1 MRYTY
6 VRQHDTTDGAAA
18 CLAMVCL
25 HYKKEITITRLRD
38 MMGTDLKGT
47 NLVGLQKAANE
58 LGFTTAAVRV
68 DRENFLS
75 DFSLPCIAQVIT
87 DQGLAHFVVVF
98 KKTTLRDDGERRK
111 HMLDEAER
119 VKEAEEKGKKH
130 KCKDY
135 VIIGDPATELKKI
148 SLDEFYKNF
157 TGVLL
162 LLNPTSE
169 FNVNQRKKLAPGAP
183 GYEAQ
188 QANEKDDGKPN
199 RWGMMKRYIDLLL
212 PQKKLFFY
220 AILSSVITT
229 ILGIASSMFN
239 KILMDEV
246 LPYGLDNLLVT
257 LIIVFSM
264 VSLTSSLIG
273 FVRQWVLIH
282 LSIKIDIPLMLG
294 YFGHIFHLP
303 MKFFAT
309 RKTGDITTRYSDANT
324 IKSIFTSIALS
335 LVMDISMAII
345 TGIILFRMNAMLFS
359 ISLFMALVSIL
370 LVLVFKQPYKRI
382 NEETMIQSAALN
394 SQMIESL
401 RGIETIKCNACE
413 ERELEALEREYIKSL
428 KISLRSSKI
437 STGQSLISSVIMTV
451 LNMVTTYVGITQVL
465 NGQLT
470 LGGYMAFSTLSGYF
484 TSPVSE
490 LISMQMSIQEASISM
505 KRLTEIMDYE
515 SEQDDDREYTEMES
529 MEGDIEFK
537 DVTFRYGN
545 RTPALDHISFT
556 IPQGKKVALVGSSG
570 SGKSTIT
577 KLLLKYYEP
586 ESGTI
591 SVNGVDLDEYSNASV
606 RRCISYVPQNVELF
620 SKTIF
625 ENIRISRP
633 EATLDQVRE
642 AAKKADAHEFIRK
655 LPLQYNT
662 YLEEAGN
669 GLSGGEKQRIALAR
683 AFLKDS
689 SLYIFDESTS
699 SLDFGTENTIF
710 DMIYNQLAD
719 RSMLIVAHRLSTIRD
734 CDLILVMDH
743 GQIVERG
750 THDELL
756 AKQGKYY
763 ELWNLQQGIF
773 RRKKEEPAPVASAA
787 VVEEDDDGEAMTY

>member
-6 VRQHDTTDGAAA
+6 VRQHDTTDCAAA

-25 HYKKEITITRLRD
+25 HYKKEVTITRLRD

-58 LGFTTAAVRV
+58 LGFSTAAVRV

-98 KKTTLRDDGERRK
+98 KKTTIKDEGERRK
-111 HMLDEAER
+111 HMLKESESAKEDE
-119 VKEAEEKGKKH
+119 KNGKKH

-162 LLNPTSE
+162 LMNPTSE
-169 FNVNQRKKLAPGAP
+169 FKGGKV
-183 GYEAQ
+183 
-188 QANEKDDGKPN
+188 EKG
-199 RWGMMKRYIDLLL
+199 GMFKRYIDLLL

-220 AILSSVITT
+220 AIFASLITT

-246 LPYGLDNLLVT
+246 LPYGLNNLLVT
-257 LIIVFSM
+257 LILVFSM
-264 VSLTSSLIG
+264 VSLTNTLIG

-282 LSIKIDIPLMLG
+282 LSIKIDIPLMMG

-309 RKTGDITTRYSDANT
+309 RKTGDITTRYSDADT

-335 LVMDISMAII
+335 LVMDISMAVI

-401 RGIETIKCNACE
+401 RGIETIKCNANE
-413 ERELEALEREYIKSL
+413 DTQLENLEKEYIKSL
-428 KISLRSSKI
+428 KISLRSSRI
-437 STGQSLISSVIMTV
+437 STGQGLISTFISTGFSM
-451 LNMVTTYVGITQVL
+451 LTTYVGISQVL
-465 NGQLT
+465 HGEMT
-470 LGGYMAFSTLSGYF
+470 LGGFMAFSTLSSYF
-484 TSPVSE
+484 TSPLSN
-490 LISMQMSIQEASISM
+490 LIGLQMSIQEAGISM
-505 KRLTEIMDYE
+505 KRLTEIMDYPAE
-515 SEQDDDREYTEMES
+515 DENDEGSELTPLEKV
-529 MEGDIEFK
+529 EGDIEFK

-545 RTPALDHISFT
+545 RAPALDHISFT
-556 IPQGKKVALVGSSG
+556 IPAGKKVALVGSSG

-577 KLLLKYYEP
+577 KLLLKYYDP
-586 ESGTI
+586 EDGEI
-591 SVNGVDLDEYSNASV
+591 DVNGVNLAEYSNHSV
-606 RRCISYVPQNVELF
+606 RRAIAYVPQNVELF
-620 SKTIF
+620 SKTIYD
-625 ENIRISRP
+625 NIRISRMD
-633 EATLDQVRE
+633 ATLDEVKE
-642 AAKKADAHEFIRK
+642 AAKKADAHEFIRH

-689 SLYIFDESTS
+689 NLYILDESTS
-699 SLDFGTENTIF
+699 NLDFATENLIF
-710 DMIYNQLAD
+710 NMIYDQLAD
-719 RSMLIVAHRLSTIRD
+719 RSMLIVAHRLSTVRD
-734 CDLILVMDH
+734 CDMILVMDH

-750 THDELL
+750 THEELL
-756 AKQGKYY
+756 AKEGRYY
-763 ELWNLQQGIF
+763 ELWNMQQGIY
-773 RRKKEEPAPVASAA
+773 RSKKKAEPKQPVMQA
-787 VVEEDDDGEAMTY
+787 VVEEDDDGESITY

>member
-6 VRQHDTTDGAAA
+6 VRQHDTTDCAAA
-18 CLAMVCL
+18 SLAMVCL

-38 MMGTDLKGT
+38 MMGTDMKGT

-58 LGFTTAAVRV
+58 LGFNTAAVRV

-75 DFSLPCIAQVIT
+75 DFTLPCIAQVIT
-87 DQGLAHFVVVF
+87 DQGLTHFVVIF
-98 KKTTLRDDGERRK
+98 KKTTIKDDDARRK
-111 HMLDEAER
+111 HVL
-119 VKEAEEKGKKH
+119 KEEEKKADASKKY

-135 VIIGDPATELKKI
+135 VVIGDPAKDLEKI
-148 SLDEFYKNF
+148 SLDDFYKNF

-162 LLNPTSE
+162 LMNPTSE
-169 FNVNQRKKLAPGAP
+169 FKGGKAKKAGASIN
-183 GYEAQ
+183 GTSTD
-188 QANEKDDGKPN
+188 ANAKGDKSTGKYH
-199 RWGMMKRYIDLLL
+199 MLKRYFDLLW
-212 PQKKLFFY
+212 PQKKLFIY
-220 AILSSVITT
+220 AILCSVILTV
-229 ILGIASSMFN
+229 IGIVSTVFN
-239 KILMDEV
+239 KALMDEV
-246 LPYGLDNLLVT
+246 LPYGLKSLLVT
-257 LIIVFSM
+257 LILVFS
-264 VSLTSSLIG
+264 VVNLTSNLLST
-273 FVRQWVLIH
+273 VRQWILIF
-282 LSIKIDIPLMLG
+282 LSIRIDIPLMLG
-294 YFGHIFHLP
+294 YFEHVYKLP

-309 RKTGDITTRYSDANT
+309 RKTGEITTRYSDAST
-324 IKSIFTSIALS
+324 IKSVLTNIAMTI
-335 LVMDISMAII
+335 VMDVVMAVGV
-345 TGIILFRMNAMLFS
+345 GIVLFRMNSSLFS
-359 ISLFMALVSIL
+359 LTLFSTALSLL
-370 LVLVFKQPYKRI
+370 LVIIFKQPYKRI
-382 NEETMIQSAALN
+382 NEETMQQSAMLN

-413 ERELEALEREYIKSL
+413 DRELEALEREYIKSL

-437 STGQSLISSVIMTV
+437 STGQSLVSMVISTL
-451 LNMVTTYVGITQVL
+451 LNMVTTYVGIMQVL
-465 NGQLT
+465 NGELT
-470 LGGYMAFSTLSGYF
+470 LGGYMAFTTLSGYF
-484 TSPVSE
+484 TSPVSD
-490 LISMQMSIQEASISM
+490 LISMQMSIQEADISM

-515 SEQDDDREYTEMES
+515 SEQAEDEEHTEMEQI
-529 MEGDIEFK
+529 EGDIEFK

-545 RTPALDHISFT
+545 RSPALNHISFT
-556 IPQGKKVALVGSSG
+556 IPQGQKVALVGSSG

-586 ESGTI
+586 ESGEI
-591 SVNGVDLDEYSNASV
+591 DVNGINLNEYTNASV
-606 RRCISYVPQNVELF
+606 RRAISYVPQNVELF
-620 SKTIF
+620 SKTLF

-633 EATLDQVRE
+633 EATLEQVKD

-689 SLYIFDESTS
+689 NLYILDESTS

-719 RSMLIVAHRLSTIRD
+719 KSMLIVAHRLSTVRD
-734 CDLILVMDH
+734 CDQILVMDH
-743 GQIVERG
+743 GEIVERG

-773 RRKKEEPAPVASAA
+773 RVCQ
-787 VVEEDDDGEAMTY
+787 

>member
-6 VRQHDTTDGAAA
+6 VRQHDTTDCAAA
-18 CLAMVCL
+18 SLAMVCL

-38 MMGTDLKGT
+38 MMGTDMKGT

-58 LGFTTAAVRV
+58 LGFNTAAVRV

-75 DFSLPCIAQVIT
+75 DFTLPCIAQVIT
-87 DQGLAHFVVVF
+87 DQGLTHFVVIF
-98 KKTTLRDDGERRK
+98 KKTTIKDDDARRK
-111 HMLDEAER
+111 HVL
-119 VKEAEEKGKKH
+119 KEEEKKADASKKY

-135 VIIGDPATELKKI
+135 VVIGDPAKDLEKI
-148 SLDEFYKNF
+148 SLDDFYKNF

-162 LLNPTSE
+162 LMNPTSE
-169 FNVNQRKKLAPGAP
+169 FKGGKAKKAGASIN
-183 GYEAQ
+183 GTSTD
-188 QANEKDDGKPN
+188 ANAKGDKSTGKYH
-199 RWGMMKRYIDLLL
+199 MLKRYFDLLW
-212 PQKKLFFY
+212 PQKKLFIY
-220 AILSSVITT
+220 VILCSVILTV
-229 ILGIASSMFN
+229 IGIVSTVFN
-239 KILMDEV
+239 KALMDEV
-246 LPYGLDNLLVT
+246 LPYGLKNLLVT
-257 LIIVFSM
+257 LILVFS
-264 VSLTSSLIG
+264 VVNLTSNLLST
-273 FVRQWVLIH
+273 VRQWILIF
-282 LSIKIDIPLMLG
+282 LSIRIDIPLMLG
-294 YFGHIFHLP
+294 YFEHVYKLP

-309 RKTGDITTRYSDANT
+309 RKTGEITTRYSDAST
-324 IKSIFTSIALS
+324 IKSVLTNIAMTI
-335 LVMDISMAII
+335 VMDVVMAVGV
-345 TGIILFRMNAMLFS
+345 GIVLFRMNSSLFS
-359 ISLFMALVSIL
+359 LTLFSTALSLL
-370 LVLVFKQPYKRI
+370 LVIIFKQPYKRI
-382 NEETMIQSAALN
+382 NEETMQQSAMLN

-413 ERELEALEREYIKSL
+413 DRELEALEREYIKSL

-437 STGQSLISSVIMTV
+437 STGQSLVSMVISTL
-451 LNMVTTYVGITQVL
+451 LNMVTTYVGIMQVL
-465 NGQLT
+465 NGELT
-470 LGGYMAFSTLSGYF
+470 LGGYMAFTTLSGYF
-484 TSPVSE
+484 TSPVSD
-490 LISMQMSIQEASISM
+490 LISMQMSIQEADISM

-515 SEQDDDREYTEMES
+515 SEQAEDEEHTEMEQI
-529 MEGDIEFK
+529 EGDIEFK

-545 RTPALDHISFT
+545 RSPALNHISFT
-556 IPQGKKVALVGSSG
+556 IPQGQKVALVGSSG

-586 ESGTI
+586 ESGEI
-591 SVNGVDLDEYSNASV
+591 DVNGINLNEYTNASV
-606 RRCISYVPQNVELF
+606 RRAISYVPQNVELF
-620 SKTIF
+620 SKTLF

-633 EATLDQVRE
+633 EATLEQVKD

-689 SLYIFDESTS
+689 NLYILDESTS

-719 RSMLIVAHRLSTIRD
+719 KSMLIVAHRLSTVRD
-734 CDLILVMDH
+734 CDQILVMDH
-743 GQIVERG
+743 GEIVERG

-773 RRKKEEPAPVASAA
+773 RRKKEEPKPIAHAA
-787 VVEEDDDGEAMTY
+787 VVEEDDDGGEAITY

>member
-6 VRQHDTTDGAAA
+6 VRQHDTTDCAAA

-25 HYKKEITITRLRD
+25 HYKKEVTITRLRD

-98 KKTTLRDDGERRK
+98 KKTTIKDDGARRK
-111 HMLDEAER
+111 HMLQDAETR
-119 VKEAEEKGKKH
+119 KEEEEKGKKH

-169 FNVNQRKKLAPGAP
+169 FKGGKLGSR
-183 GYEAQ
+183 
-188 QANEKDDGKPN
+188 DGKDGKDGKSGKY
-199 RWGMMKRYIDLLL
+199 GMMKRYIDLLL

-246 LPYGLDNLLVT
+246 LPYGLNNLLVT
-257 LIIVFSM
+257 LILVFSV
-264 VSLTSSLIG
+264 VSITSTLIG

-294 YFGHIFHLP
+294 YFGHIFNLP

-335 LVMDISMAII
+335 LVMDISMAVI

-370 LVLVFKQPYKRI
+370 LVLVYKQPYKRI
-382 NEETMIQSAALN
+382 NEESMAQSAALN

-401 RGIETIKCNACE
+401 RGIETVKCNANE
-413 ERELEALEREYIKSL
+413 QTELDNLEREYMKSL
-428 KISLRSSKI
+428 KISLRSSRISTTQGLISSFI
-437 STGQSLISSVIMTV
+437 STGFSML
-451 LNMVTTYVGITQVL
+451 TTYVGISQVL
-465 NGQLT
+465 NGEMT
-470 LGGYMAFSTLSGYF
+470 LGGFMAFSTLSGYF
-484 TSPVSE
+484 TSPLSN
-490 LISMQMSIQEASISM
+490 LIGLQMQIQEASISM
-505 KRLTEIMDYE
+505 KRLTEIMDYPAE
-515 SEQDDDREYTEMES
+515 NETAEGMEQSEMEKV
-529 MEGDIEFK
+529 EGDIEFK

-545 RTPALDHISFT
+545 RAPALDHVSFT
-556 IPQGKKVALVGSSG
+556 IPAGKKVALVGSSG

-577 KLLLKYYEP
+577 KLLLKYYDP
-586 ESGTI
+586 EDGEI
-591 SVNGVDLDEYSNASV
+591 DVNGVNLAEYSNYSV
-606 RRCISYVPQNVELF
+606 RRAIAYVPQNVELF
-620 SKTIF
+620 SKTIYD
-625 ENIRISRP
+625 NIRISRMD
-633 EATLDQVRE
+633 ATLDEVKE
-642 AAKKADAHEFIRK
+642 AAKKADAHEFIRH

-683 AFLKDS
+683 AFLKNS
-689 SLYIFDESTS
+689 NLYILDESTS
-699 SLDFGTENTIF
+699 NLDFATETLIF
-710 DMIYNQLAD
+710 NMIYEQLAD

-743 GQIVERG
+743 GKIVERG
-750 THDELL
+750 NHEELM
-756 AKQGKYY
+756 AKDGRYA
-763 ELWNLQQGIF
+763 ELWNMQQGIF
-773 RRKKEEPAPVASAA
+773 RKRKAEPAPQVSAA
-787 VVEEDDDGEAMTY
+787 VVEEDDDGESITY

>member
-6 VRQHDTTDGAAA
+6 VRQHDTTDCAAA
-18 CLAMVCL
+18 SLAMVCL
-25 HYKKEITITRLRD
+25 HYKKEITITQLRD

-47 NLVGLQKAANE
+47 NLIGLQKAANE

-75 DFSLPCIAQVIT
+75 DFTLPCIAQVIT
-87 DQGLAHFVVVF
+87 DQGLAHFVVIF
-98 KKTTLRDDGERRK
+98 KKTTIKDDGARRK
-111 HMLDEAER
+111 HMLQQAEA

-135 VIIGDPATELKKI
+135 VVIGDPATELKKI
-148 SLDEFYKNF
+148 TLDEFYKNF

-169 FNVNQRKKLAPGAP
+169 FKG
-183 GYEAQ
+183 
-188 QANEKDDGKPN
+188 GKIKQ
-199 RWGMMKRYIDLLL
+199 GSMFKRYVNLLL

-220 AILSSVITT
+220 AILSSIIVTL
-229 ILGIASSMFN
+229 LGIASSLFN

-246 LPYGLDNLLVT
+246 LPYGLKSLLIT
-257 LIIVFSM
+257 LILVFS
-264 VSLTSSLIG
+264 VVNITSTLISYI
-273 FVRQWVLIH
+273 RQWILIH
-282 LSIKIDIPLMLG
+282 LSIKIDIPLMMG
-294 YFGHIFHLP
+294 YFGHVYKLP

-309 RKTGDITTRYSDANT
+309 RKTGEITTRYSDAST

-335 LVMDISMAII
+335 LVMDIAMALI
-345 TGIILFRMNAMLFS
+345 TGVVLFKMNATLFS
-359 ISLFMALVSIL
+359 ISLFMTLVSIL
-370 LVLVFKQPYKRI
+370 LVLVFKQPYKKI
-382 NEETMIQSAALN
+382 NEETMQQSAILN
-394 SQMIESL
+394 SQMIEGL
-401 RGIETIKCNACE
+401 RGIETIKCNANE
-413 ERELEALEREYIKSL
+413 DTELENLEREYIKSL

-437 STGQSLISSVIMTV
+437 STGQSLISSFISTGFSM
-451 LNMVTTYVGITQVL
+451 LTTFVGISQVL
-465 NGQLT
+465 DGQIT
-470 LGGYMAFSTLSGYF
+470 LGAFMAFSTLSSYF
-484 TSPVSE
+484 TSPVSD
-490 LISMQMSIQEASISM
+490 LVGLQMQIQEASISM
-505 KRLTEIMDYE
+505 KRLTEIMDYQ
-515 SEQDDDREYTEMES
+515 SEQADDREYTEMER

-545 RTPALDHISFT
+545 RSPALDHVSFT

-586 ESGTI
+586 ESGEI
-591 SVNGVDLDEYSNASV
+591 DVNGVNLDEYTNASV
-606 RRCISYVPQNVELF
+606 RRAISYVPQNIELF

-625 ENIRISRP
+625 DNIRISRMD
-633 EATLDQVRE
+633 ATLDEVKE

-662 YLEEAGN
+662 FLEEAGN

-689 SLYIFDESTS
+689 NLYILDESTS
-699 SLDFGTENTIF
+699 NLDFATENVIF

-734 CDLILVMDH
+734 CDIILVMDH
-743 GQIVERG
+743 GKIVERG
-750 THDELL
+750 THDELM
-756 AKQGKYY
+756 AKQGRYY
-763 ELWNLQQGIF
+763 DLWNMQQGIF
-773 RRKKEEPAPVASAA
+773 RRKKKEEPVPAAGPV
-787 VVEEDDDGEAMTY
+787 VVEDEDDGESMTY

>member
-6 VRQHDTTDGAAA
+6 VRQHDTTDCAAA

-25 HYKKEITITRLRD
+25 HYKKEVTITRLRD

-98 KKTTLRDDGERRK
+98 KKTTIKDDGARRK
-111 HMLDEAER
+111 HMLQDAETR
-119 VKEAEEKGKKH
+119 KEEEEKGKKH

-148 SLDEFYKNF
+148 TLDEFYKNF

-169 FNVNQRKKLAPGAP
+169 FKGGKLGS
-183 GYEAQ
+183 
-188 QANEKDDGKPN
+188 KDGKDGKSGKY
-199 RWGMMKRYIDLLL
+199 GMMKRYIDLLL

-246 LPYGLDNLLVT
+246 LPYGLNNLLVT
-257 LIIVFSM
+257 LILVFSV
-264 VSLTSSLIG
+264 VSITSTLID

-294 YFGHIFHLP
+294 YFGHIFNLP

-309 RKTGDITTRYSDANT
+309 RKTGDITTRYSDADT

-335 LVMDISMAII
+335 LVMDISMAVI

-370 LVLVFKQPYKRI
+370 LVLVYKQPYKKI
-382 NEETMIQSAALN
+382 NEESMAQAAALN

-401 RGIETIKCNACE
+401 RGIETVKCNANE
-413 ERELEALEREYIKSL
+413 QTELDNLEREYMKSL
-428 KISLRSSKI
+428 KISLRSSRISTTQGLISSFI
-437 STGQSLISSVIMTV
+437 STGFSML
-451 LNMVTTYVGITQVL
+451 TTYVGISQVL
-465 NGQLT
+465 NGEMT
-470 LGGYMAFSTLSGYF
+470 LGGFMAFSTLSSYF
-484 TSPVSE
+484 TSPLSN
-490 LISMQMSIQEASISM
+490 LIGLQMQIQEASISM
-505 KRLTEIMDYE
+505 KRLTEIMDYP
-515 SEQDDDREYTEMES
+515 SEYETAEGMEQSEMEKV
-529 MEGDIEFK
+529 EGDIEFK

-545 RTPALDHISFT
+545 RAPALDHISFT
-556 IPQGKKVALVGSSG
+556 IPAGKKVALVGGSG

-577 KLLLKYYEP
+577 KLLLKYYDP
-586 ESGTI
+586 EDGEI
-591 SVNGVDLDEYSNASV
+591 DINGANLAEYTNNSV
-606 RRCISYVPQNVELF
+606 RRAIAYVPQNIELF
-620 SKTIF
+620 SKTIYD
-625 ENIRISRP
+625 NIRISRMD
-633 EATLDQVRE
+633 ATLEEVKE
-642 AAKKADAHEFIRK
+642 AAKKADAHEFIRH

-689 SLYIFDESTS
+689 NLYILDESTS
-699 SLDFGTENTIF
+699 NLDFATETLIF
-710 DMIYNQLAD
+710 NMIYEQLAD

-743 GQIVERG
+743 GKIVERG
-750 THDELL
+750 THDELM
-756 AKQGKYY
+756 AKDGRYA
-763 ELWNLQQGIF
+763 ELWNMQQGIF
-773 RRKKEEPAPVASAA
+773 RKRKQEPAPQMPSA
-787 VVEEDDDGEAMTY
+787 VVEEDDDGESITY

>member
-6 VRQHDTTDGAAA
+6 VRQHDTTDCAAA

-25 HYKKEITITRLRD
+25 HYKKEVTITRLRD

-98 KKTTLRDDGERRK
+98 KKTTIKDEGARRK
-111 HMLDEAER
+111 HMLQDAETR
-119 VKEAEEKGKKH
+119 KEEEKKGKKH

-135 VIIGDPATELKKI
+135 VIIGDPGTELKKI

-169 FNVNQRKKLAPGAP
+169 FKGGKLGSR
-183 GYEAQ
+183 
-188 QANEKDDGKPN
+188 DGKDGKDGKSGKY
-199 RWGMMKRYIDLLL
+199 GMMKRYIDLLL

-246 LPYGLDNLLVT
+246 LPYGLNNLLVT
-257 LIIVFSM
+257 LILVFSV
-264 VSLTSSLIG
+264 VSITSTLIG

-294 YFGHIFHLP
+294 YFGHIFNLP

-335 LVMDISMAII
+335 LVMDISMAVI

-370 LVLVFKQPYKRI
+370 LVLVYKQPYKRI
-382 NEETMIQSAALN
+382 NEESMAQSAALN

-401 RGIETIKCNACE
+401 RGIETVKCNANE
-413 ERELEALEREYIKSL
+413 QTELDNLEREYMKSL
-428 KISLRSSKI
+428 KISLRSSRISTTQGLISSFI
-437 STGQSLISSVIMTV
+437 STGFSML
-451 LNMVTTYVGITQVL
+451 TTYVGISQVL
-465 NGQLT
+465 NGEMT
-470 LGGYMAFSTLSGYF
+470 LGGFMAFSTLSSYF
-484 TSPVSE
+484 TSPLSN
-490 LISMQMSIQEASISM
+490 LIGLQMQIQEASISM
-505 KRLTEIMDYE
+505 KRLTEIMDYPAE
-515 SEQDDDREYTEMES
+515 NETAEGMEQSEMEKV
-529 MEGDIEFK
+529 EGDIEFK

-545 RTPALDHISFT
+545 RAPALDHVSFT
-556 IPQGKKVALVGSSG
+556 IPAGKKVALVGSSG

-577 KLLLKYYEP
+577 KLLLKYYDP
-586 ESGTI
+586 EDGEI
-591 SVNGVDLDEYSNASV
+591 DVNGVNLAEYSSHSV
-606 RRCISYVPQNVELF
+606 RRAIAYVPQNVELF
-620 SKTIF
+620 SKTIYD
-625 ENIRISRP
+625 NIRISRMD
-633 EATLDQVRE
+633 ATLDEVKE
-642 AAKKADAHEFIRK
+642 AAKKADAHEFIRH

-689 SLYIFDESTS
+689 NLYILDESTS
-699 SLDFGTENTIF
+699 NLDFATETLIF
-710 DMIYNQLAD
+710 NMIYEQLAD

-743 GQIVERG
+743 GKIVERG
-750 THDELL
+750 NHEELM
-756 AKQGKYY
+756 AKDGRYA
-763 ELWNLQQGIF
+763 ELWNMQQGIF
-773 RRKKEEPAPVASAA
+773 RKRKAEPAPQAVAA
-787 VVEEDDDGEAMTY
+787 VVEEDDDGESITY

>member
-6 VRQHDTTDGAAA
+6 VRQHDTTDCAAA

-25 HYKKEITITRLRD
+25 HYKKEVTITRLRD

-98 KKTTLRDDGERRK
+98 KKTTIKDEGARRK
-111 HMLDEAER
+111 HMLQDAETR
-119 VKEAEEKGKKH
+119 KEEEKKGKKH

-135 VIIGDPATELKKI
+135 VIIGDPGTELKKI

-169 FNVNQRKKLAPGAP
+169 FKGGKLGSR
-183 GYEAQ
+183 
-188 QANEKDDGKPN
+188 DGKDGKDGKSGKSGKY
-199 RWGMMKRYIDLLL
+199 GMMKRYIDLLL

-246 LPYGLDNLLVT
+246 LPYGLNNLLVT
-257 LIIVFSM
+257 LILVFSV
-264 VSLTSSLIG
+264 VSITSTLIG

-294 YFGHIFHLP
+294 YFGHIFNLP

-309 RKTGDITTRYSDANT
+309 RKTGDITTRYSDADT

-335 LVMDISMAII
+335 LVMDISMAVI

-370 LVLVFKQPYKRI
+370 LVLVYKQPYKRI
-382 NEETMIQSAALN
+382 NEESMAQSAALN

-401 RGIETIKCNACE
+401 RGIETVKCNANE
-413 ERELEALEREYIKSL
+413 QTELDNLEREYMKSL
-428 KISLRSSKI
+428 KISLRSSRISTTQGLISSFI
-437 STGQSLISSVIMTV
+437 STGFSML
-451 LNMVTTYVGITQVL
+451 TTYVGISQVL
-465 NGQLT
+465 NGEMT
-470 LGGYMAFSTLSGYF
+470 LGGFMAFSTLSSYF
-484 TSPVSE
+484 TSPLSN
-490 LISMQMSIQEASISM
+490 LIGLQMQIQEASISM
-505 KRLTEIMDYE
+505 KRLTEIMDYPAE
-515 SEQDDDREYTEMES
+515 NETAEGMEQSEMEKV
-529 MEGDIEFK
+529 EGDIEFK

-545 RTPALDHISFT
+545 RAPALDHVSFT
-556 IPQGKKVALVGSSG
+556 IPAGKKVALVGSSG

-577 KLLLKYYEP
+577 KLLLKYYDP
-586 ESGTI
+586 EDGEI
-591 SVNGVDLDEYSNASV
+591 DVNGVNLAEYSSHSV
-606 RRCISYVPQNVELF
+606 RRAIAYVPQNVELF
-620 SKTIF
+620 SKTIYD
-625 ENIRISRP
+625 NIRISRMD
-633 EATLDQVRE
+633 ATLDEVKE
-642 AAKKADAHEFIRK
+642 AAKKADAHEFIRH

-689 SLYIFDESTS
+689 NLYILDESTS
-699 SLDFGTENTIF
+699 NLDFATETLIF
-710 DMIYNQLAD
+710 NMIYEQLAD

-743 GQIVERG
+743 GKIVERG
-750 THDELL
+750 NHEELM
-756 AKQGKYY
+756 AKDGRYA
-763 ELWNLQQGIF
+763 ELWNMQQGIF
-773 RRKKEEPAPVASAA
+773 RKRKAEPAPQAVAA
-787 VVEEDDDGEAMTY
+787 VVEEDDDGESITY

>member
-6 VRQHDTTDGAAA
+6 VRQHDTTDCAAA
-18 CLAMVCL
+18 SLAMVCL

-38 MMGTDLKGT
+38 MMGTDMKGT

-58 LGFTTAAVRV
+58 LGFNTAAVRV

-75 DFSLPCIAQVIT
+75 DFTLPCIAQVIT
-87 DQGLAHFVVVF
+87 DQGLTHFVVIF
-98 KKTTLRDDGERRK
+98 KKTTIKDDDARRK
-111 HMLDEAER
+111 HVL
-119 VKEAEEKGKKH
+119 KEEEKKADASKKY

-135 VIIGDPATELKKI
+135 VVIGDPAKDLEKI
-148 SLDEFYKNF
+148 SLDDFYKNF

-162 LLNPTSE
+162 LMNPTSE
-169 FNVNQRKKLAPGAP
+169 FKGGKAKKAGASIN
-183 GYEAQ
+183 GTSTD
-188 QANEKDDGKPN
+188 ANAKGDKSTGKYH
-199 RWGMMKRYIDLLL
+199 MLKRYFDLLW
-212 PQKKLFFY
+212 PQKKLFIY
-220 AILSSVITT
+220 AILCSVILTV
-229 ILGIASSMFN
+229 IGIVSTVFN
-239 KILMDEV
+239 KALMDEV
-246 LPYGLDNLLVT
+246 LPYGLKSLLVT
-257 LIIVFSM
+257 LILVFS
-264 VSLTSSLIG
+264 VVNLTSNLLST
-273 FVRQWVLIH
+273 VRQWILIF
-282 LSIKIDIPLMLG
+282 LSIRIDIPLMLG
-294 YFGHIFHLP
+294 YFEHVYKLP

-309 RKTGDITTRYSDANT
+309 RKTGEITTRYSDAST
-324 IKSIFTSIALS
+324 IKSVLTNIAMTI
-335 LVMDISMAII
+335 VMDVVMAVGV
-345 TGIILFRMNAMLFS
+345 GIVLFRMNSSLFS
-359 ISLFMALVSIL
+359 LTLFSTALSLL
-370 LVLVFKQPYKRI
+370 LVIIFKQPYKRI
-382 NEETMIQSAALN
+382 NEETMQQSAMLN

-413 ERELEALEREYIKSL
+413 DRELEALEREYIKSL

-437 STGQSLISSVIMTV
+437 STGQSLVSMVISTL
-451 LNMVTTYVGITQVL
+451 LNMVTTYVGIMQVL
-465 NGQLT
+465 NGELT
-470 LGGYMAFSTLSGYF
+470 LGGYMAFTTLSGYF
-484 TSPVSE
+484 TSPVSD
-490 LISMQMSIQEASISM
+490 LISMQMSIQEADISM

-515 SEQDDDREYTEMES
+515 SEQAEDEEHTEMEQI
-529 MEGDIEFK
+529 EGDIEFK

-545 RTPALDHISFT
+545 RSPALNHISFT
-556 IPQGKKVALVGSSG
+556 IPQGQKVALVGSSG

-586 ESGTI
+586 ESGEI
-591 SVNGVDLDEYSNASV
+591 DVNGINLNEYTNASV
-606 RRCISYVPQNVELF
+606 RRAISYVPQNVELF
-620 SKTIF
+620 SKTLF

-633 EATLDQVRE
+633 EATLEQVKD

-689 SLYIFDESTS
+689 NLYILDESTS

-719 RSMLIVAHRLSTIRD
+719 KSMLIVAHRLSTVRD
-734 CDLILVMDH
+734 CDQILVMDH
-743 GQIVERG
+743 GEIVERG

-773 RRKKEEPAPVASAA
+773 RRKKEEPKPIAHAA
-787 VVEEDDDGEAMTY
+787 VVEEDDDGDEAITY

>member
-6 VRQHDTTDGAAA
+6 VRQHDTTDCAAA
-18 CLAMVCL
+18 SLAMVCL

-38 MMGTDLKGT
+38 MMGTDMKGT

-58 LGFTTAAVRV
+58 LGFNTAAVRV

-75 DFSLPCIAQVIT
+75 DFTLPCIAQVIT
-87 DQGLAHFVVVF
+87 DQGLTHFVVIF
-98 KKTTLRDDGERRK
+98 KKTTIKDDDARRK
-111 HMLDEAER
+111 HVL
-119 VKEAEEKGKKH
+119 KEEEKKADASKKY

-135 VIIGDPATELKKI
+135 VVIGDPAKDLEKI
-148 SLDEFYKNF
+148 SLDDFYKNF

-162 LLNPTSE
+162 LMNPTSE
-169 FNVNQRKKLAPGAP
+169 FKGGKAKKAGASIN
-183 GYEAQ
+183 GTSTD
-188 QANEKDDGKPN
+188 ANAKGDKSTGKYH
-199 RWGMMKRYIDLLL
+199 MLKRYFDLLW
-212 PQKKLFFY
+212 PQKKLFIY
-220 AILSSVITT
+220 AILCSVILTV
-229 ILGIASSMFN
+229 IGIVSTVFN
-239 KILMDEV
+239 KALMDEV
-246 LPYGLDNLLVT
+246 LPYGLKNLLVT
-257 LIIVFSM
+257 LILVFS
-264 VSLTSSLIG
+264 VVNLTSNLLST
-273 FVRQWVLIH
+273 VRQWILIF
-282 LSIKIDIPLMLG
+282 LSIRIDIPLMLG
-294 YFGHIFHLP
+294 YFEHVYKLP

-309 RKTGDITTRYSDANT
+309 RKTGEITTRYSDAST
-324 IKSIFTSIALS
+324 IKSVLTNIAMTI
-335 LVMDISMAII
+335 VMDVVMAVGV
-345 TGIILFRMNAMLFS
+345 GIVLFRMNSSLFS
-359 ISLFMALVSIL
+359 LTLFSTALSLL
-370 LVLVFKQPYKRI
+370 LVIIFKQPYKRI
-382 NEETMIQSAALN
+382 NEETMQQSAMLN

-413 ERELEALEREYIKSL
+413 DRELEALEREYIKSL

-437 STGQSLISSVIMTV
+437 STGQSLVSMVISTL
-451 LNMVTTYVGITQVL
+451 LNMVTTYVGIMQVL
-465 NGQLT
+465 NGELT
-470 LGGYMAFSTLSGYF
+470 LGGYMAFTTLSGYF
-484 TSPVSE
+484 TSPVSD
-490 LISMQMSIQEASISM
+490 LISMQMSIQEADISM

-515 SEQDDDREYTEMES
+515 SEQAEDEEHTEMEQI
-529 MEGDIEFK
+529 EGDIEFK

-545 RTPALDHISFT
+545 RSPALNHISFT
-556 IPQGKKVALVGSSG
+556 IPQGQKVALVGSSG

-586 ESGTI
+586 ESGEI
-591 SVNGVDLDEYSNASV
+591 DVNGINLNEYTNASV
-606 RRCISYVPQNVELF
+606 RRAISYVPQNVELF
-620 SKTIF
+620 SKTLF

-633 EATLDQVRE
+633 EATLEQVKD

-669 GLSGGEKQRIALAR
+669 GLSGGEKQRIAMAR

-689 SLYIFDESTS
+689 NLYIFDEATS

-719 RSMLIVAHRLSTIRD
+719 RSMLIVAHRLSTVRD

-743 GQIVERG
+743 GEIVERG

-773 RRKKEEPAPVASAA
+773 RRKKEAPAPAPAA
-787 VVEEDDDGEAMTY
+787 VVEEDDDGEDAMTY